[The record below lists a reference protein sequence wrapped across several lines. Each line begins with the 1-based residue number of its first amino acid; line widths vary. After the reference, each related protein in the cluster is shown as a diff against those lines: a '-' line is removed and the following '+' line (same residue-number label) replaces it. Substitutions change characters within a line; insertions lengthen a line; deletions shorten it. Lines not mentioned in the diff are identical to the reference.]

1 VNTSTALTAEVGYLR
16 EQARDFKI
24 TTRKDIKK
32 AIKLKYGTLSSAA
45 EEMGVV
51 FQMLSDTL
59 HGRRH
64 IFQIID
70 ILQDEF
76 GLSNEQVV
84 EFWPLVKEWPKKS
97 RIN

>member
-1 VNTSTALTAEVGYLR
+1 MNTSAALAAEVDYLR
-16 EQARDFKI
+16 KQMSDFKI
-24 TTRKDIKK
+24 TTRKDVKK
-32 AIKLKYGTLSSAA
+32 ALKLKYGTLSSAA
-45 EEMGVV
+45 EELGIVY
-51 FQMLSDTL
+51 QMLSDTL

-76 GLSNEQVV
+76 GLTNEQVV

>member
-1 VNTSTALTAEVGYLR
+1 MNTSAALAAEVDYLR
-16 EQARDFKI
+16 EQMRDFKI
-24 TTRKDIKK
+24 TTRKDVKK
-32 AIKLKYGTLSSAA
+32 ALKKKYGTLSTAA
-45 EEMGVV
+45 EDLGIVY
-51 FQMLSDTL
+51 QMLSDTL

-76 GLSNEQVV
+76 DLSNEQVV

>member
-1 VNTSTALTAEVGYLR
+1 MNTSAALAAEVEHLR
-16 EQARDFKI
+16 EQARGFKI
-24 TTRKDIKK
+24 TTRKDVKK
-32 AIKLKYGTLSSAA
+32 ALKMKYGTLSSAA
-45 EEMGVV
+45 EELGIVY
-51 FQMLSDTL
+51 QMLIDTL
-59 HGRRH
+59 AGRKY

-76 GLSNEQVV
+76 SLFNEQVV